1 MFQSPPEQDL
11 ASSPSGV
18 EQDGFEEVRN
28 AQRVVGLILTPKVEK
43 LDTWKYEVNYHL
55 YLSMIF
61 WNHVSI
67 FCGEDTR
74 IIVRLQK
81 SQFEAQ
87 NLVLFE

>member
-1 MFQSPPEQDL
+1 MVSCFEKKTSKPFHQNIFWDVSIPTPEQDL

-18 EQDGFEEVRN
+18 EQDGFEEARN
-28 AQRVVGLILTPKVEK
+28 AQRVVGLILAPKVEK

-67 FCGEDTR
+67 FCGF
-74 IIVRLQK
+74 V
-81 SQFEAQ
+81 
-87 NLVLFE
+87 